1 MTQPTETGAYP
12 SSNVDGVDG
21 GQWDP
26 MVAAKQAAQVSPLL
40 DLEYLKSALIDFI
53 TLTTDARMLSERCRD
68 YFDGRQWT
76 AEQVAALKKRKQ
88 APIVSNRIK
97 VKLNGLLG
105 LTSARKGD
113 PKAYPRNNDSDSEAA
128 EAVTDGLR
136 YAADKCKLSSTFL
149 ECADNFFCEGYTGV
163 NVVTEQCANGDSDV
177 CVDNIPWDRLF
188 FDPYSR
194 KHDFSD
200 ARGKG
205 FAIWMDE
212 EDIMDAFPDADPDAF
227 RDLAQAIGDET
238 FQDRPR
244 WVVKIGTRIRH
255 MVVTHYIK
263 KKGQWI
269 LSIYTGGGFL
279 LPPMPSPYVDEYG
292 KPDCPLELEHAYI
305 DRENNRY
312 GEIASF
318 LDLQDEI
325 NHRRSK
331 ALFLLSQRQTF
342 GNRGAVTDV
351 PKAKRELA
359 KPDGHLEVGQGEFNK
374 DFGILPTGDMAQ
386 GQMDLLN
393 DAKQEM
399 DSSSYNAQLA
409 GQRGVGDISGVAL
422 QKLQQAGMTELI
434 KLFDNF
440 GAFKLRVYKQM
451 WNRIRQSWS
460 QEKWI
465 RVTDDEEMLRWVG
478 FNIQITMQKF
488 LQETMDDDSLP
499 QPMRLGASAQMITL
513 EKQNPQALQQLVMTK
528 NKPAELDMDIILD
541 EAYDT
546 INISQEQLD
555 SIMKFGAQNAFDIV
569 DLLDI
574 SNITGKEKL
583 IEKIENRRKEAA
595 AQAQQQPDPK
605 VALASAQAGLYAA
618 KTQQVQ
624 QDSQTKAGVAQNHA
638 QTKAMDLQTKNSK
651 VQSENV
657 VKQTEAQADVQK
669 TMAETAKITKETEM
683 LGKVQPGAQV
693 QEHVN
698 I

>member
-1 MTQPTETGAYP
+1 MTPTAQAAYP
-12 SSNVDGVDG
+12 SSNVGGVQTD
-21 GQWDP
+21 
-26 MVAAKQAAQVSPLL
+26 VVAQVNGQTNKNEYF
-40 DLEYLKSALIDFI
+40 DLEYFKSTIIDFI
-53 TLTTDARMLSERCRD
+53 TLTTDARQVSERCRD
-68 YFDGRQWT
+68 YYDGKQWT
-76 AEQVAALKKRKQ
+76 PEQIQALKRRKQ

-113 PKAYPRNNDSDSEAA
+113 PKAYPRNNDTDSEAA
-128 EAVTDGLR
+128 EACTDGLR
-136 YAADKCKLSSTFL
+136 YAADKCVLNSTFL
-149 ECADNFFCEGYTGV
+149 ECADNFFCEGYTAV
-163 NVVTEQCANGDSDV
+163 NVVTETTPKGEV
-177 CVDNIPWDRLF
+177 EIVVDHIPWDRIF

-194 KHDFSD
+194 KHDFTD

-227 RDLAQAIGDET
+227 RDLTQLGDET

-244 WVVKIGTRIRH
+244 WVVKIGTRRRH
-255 MVVTHYIK
+255 MVLTHYVK
-263 KKGQWI
+263 CKGKWI
-269 LSIYTGGGFL
+269 LAIYTGGAFL
-279 LPPMPSPYVDEYG
+279 LPPMPSPYLDEYG
-292 KPDCPLELEHAYI
+292 QPCCPVEIEHAYI
-305 DRENNRY
+305 DRQNNRY

-386 GQMDLLN
+386 GQMELLQ

-409 GQRGVGDISGVAL
+409 GQRGSGDISGVAL

-440 GAFKLRVYKQM
+440 GAFKLRVYRQM
-451 WNRIRQSWS
+451 WDRIRQSWTK
-460 QEKWI
+460 EKWI
-465 RVTDDEEMLRWVG
+465 RVTDDENLIRFVG
-478 FNIQITMQKF
+478 FNVQITMQKF
-488 LQETMDDDSLP
+488 LQETMDNDGLP
-499 QPMRLGASAQMITL
+499 QAMRLGASAQMITL
-513 EKQNPQALQQLVMTK
+513 EQQSQQAQQTGQQDPLQQLVMTK
-528 NKPAELDMDIILD
+528 NQPAELDMDIILD

-555 SIMKFGAQNAFDIV
+555 AILKFGAQNAFDIV
-569 DLLDI
+569 DLLSI
-574 SNITGKEKL
+574 SNITGKDKL
-583 IEKIENRRKEAA
+583 IDKIEARRKEAA
-595 AQAQQQPDPK
+595 QQPPDPQSAYFAAAAQDK
-605 VALASAQAGLYAA
+605 IASAKERMVDADQTATE
-618 KTQQVQ
+618 TQI
-624 QDSQTKAGVAQNHA
+624 
-638 QTKAMDLQTKNSK
+638 L
-651 VQSENV
+651 
-657 VKQTEAQADVQK
+657 
-669 TMAETAKITKETEM
+669 KITPPTTPAT
-683 LGKVQPGAQV
+683 VSVSA
-693 QEHVN
+693 
-698 I
+698 

>member
-1 MTQPTETGAYP
+1 MTTKPMPTDQAAYP
-12 SSNVDGVDG
+12 SSSQGDSK
-21 GQWDP
+21 DP
-26 MVAAKQAAQVSPLL
+26 QKQVEAQAAGDEYVSL
-40 DLEYLKSALIDFI
+40 DYLKSAVVDFI
-53 TLTTDARMLSERCRD
+53 TLTTDARQVSERCRD
-68 YFDGRQWT
+68 YYDGRQWT
-76 AEQVAALKKRKQ
+76 PEQIHALRRRKQ

-113 PKAYPRNNDSDSEAA
+113 PKAYPRNNDTDSEAA

-136 YAADKCKLSSTFL
+136 YAADKCALNSTFL

-163 NVVTEQCANGDSDV
+163 NIVTEQTPKGDIEI

-212 EDIMDAFPDADPDAF
+212 EDIMTAFPDADPDAF
-227 RDLAQAIGDET
+227 RDLTALADET

-244 WVVKIGTRIRH
+244 WVVKIGTRRRH
-255 MVVTHYIK
+255 MVLTHYIK
-263 KKGQWI
+263 CRGQWV
-269 LSIYTGGGFL
+269 LAIYTGGGFL
-279 LPPMPSPYVDEYG
+279 LPPMPSPYLDEYG
-292 KPDCPLELEHAYI
+292 QPECPLEMEHAYV

-342 GNRGAVTDV
+342 GNRGAVTDIA
-351 PKAKRELA
+351 KAKRELA

-374 DFGILPTGDMAQ
+374 DFGLLPTGDMAQ
-386 GQMDLLN
+386 GQMELLQ

-409 GQRGVGDISGVAL
+409 GQRGSGDISGVAL

-440 GAFKLRVYKQM
+440 GSFKLRVYRQM

-460 QEKWI
+460 KEKWI
-465 RVTDDEEMLRWVG
+465 RVTDDENALRWVG

-488 LQETMDDDSLP
+488 LQETMEDESKP
-499 QPMRLGASAQMITL
+499 QAMRLGASAQLITL
-513 EKQNPQALQQLVMTK
+513 EQQNPQALQQLVMTK
-528 NKPAELDMDIILD
+528 NQPAELDMDIILD

-555 SIMKFGAQNAFDIV
+555 AIMKYGAQNAFDIT
-569 DLLDI
+569 DLLSI

-583 IEKIENRRKEAA
+583 IEKIEAKRAEATK
-595 AQAQQQPDPK
+595 QPPDPQSQYF
-605 VALASAQAGLYAA
+605 AASAQDKMASAKERAA
-618 KTQQVQ
+618 DT
-624 QDSQTKAGVAQNHA
+624 A
-638 QTKAMDLQTKNSK
+638 QTLVETQLLQATP
-651 VQSENV
+651 
-657 VKQTEAQADVQK
+657 
-669 TMAETAKITKETEM
+669 
-683 LGKVQPGAQV
+683 PGMVPFKGSVSA
-693 QEHVN
+693 
-698 I
+698 